1 MKERASTDRRI
12 TMAGGVGNERINTDG
27 RIADA
32 GGVSK

>member
-1 MKERASTDRRI
+1 VTKIVNDL
-12 TMAGGVGNERINTDG
+12 AGGVGNERINTDG